1 MQLSFVI
8 PVYNEAEN
16 VAGLHK
22 EIVDV
27 CKQHNYEYEIIFI
40 DDCSSDDTSKL
51 IKQLNPV
58 VLVQLRRNFGQTAAM
73 DAGIKQAKYPYIITM
88 DGDRQNDPVD
98 IPKLIEHLEANNL
111 DIVSGWR
118 KDRKDSFMKNFVS
131 RGANLLRKLFI
142 NDGIHD
148 SGCSLKIYRKDC
160 FETVNLYGEMHRYIP
175 AILKIKGYKLG
186 EVVVNHRAREAGVT
200 KYNWTRTVK
209 GFIDLIS
216 VWFWNKFAARP
227 LHLLGGMGFILMILA
242 FVSGVITIFSYFS
255 GEQMSDTAWPVL
267 TAFLALGGLQ
277 LFVSGLLADVMVKN
291 YFETTK
297 DTSYSISEVYDNSPK
312 SKVREMA

>member
-312 SKVREMA
+312 SKVPEMA